1 MVNRRILFSK
11 CGNVR
16 TLPGS
21 FSRWWS
27 LQVSRSKR
35 IFSILGYDRYD
46 NHSKIGLKN
55 LPDRIDKWSGWKPR
69 LSEIQHFLQPKLPTV
84 DILPY
89 GTMFPYIRILLGS

>member
-1 MVNRRILFSK
+1 MANRRILFSK
-11 CGNVR
+11 YGNER

-27 LQVSRSKR
+27 WQVSRSEIKCLLLGCDNNLR
-35 IFSILGYDRYD
+35 IGE
-46 NHSKIGLKN
+46 KN
-55 LPDRIDKWSGWKPR
+55 LVLDKIDKWSGWKPR
-69 LSEIQHFLQPKLPTV
+69 LGEIQHFLQPKLPTV